1 MKLASKF
8 LKFKNIFNGQKRL
21 YGKIVLTIVD
31 TPLTQQTKILQQ
43 ELGRLM
49 RRNIMRYMVLAYV
62 ITLQR
67 ISLRVKRRF
76 PGLQH
81 LVDSGLML
89 ESEKKIFEIMDSK
102 SPMSK

>member
-1 MKLASKF
+1 
-8 LKFKNIFNGQKRL
+8 
-21 YGKIVLTIVD
+21 
-31 TPLTQQTKILQQ
+31 
-43 ELGRLM
+43 
-49 RRNIMRYMVLAYV
+49 MRYMVLAYV

-89 ESEKKIFEIMDSK
+89 ESEKKIFEIMDEK

>member
-1 MKLASKF
+1 
-8 LKFKNIFNGQKRL
+8 
-21 YGKIVLTIVD
+21 
-31 TPLTQQTKILQQ
+31 
-43 ELGRLM
+43 
-49 RRNIMRYMVLAYV
+49 MRYMVLAYV

-102 SPMSK
+102 SPMSKWVEIAIFVHNFVIQLMLNSDIGCRLYGRQILLTVHEKMVS